1 MIKPNKIF
9 RAHDSII
16 RNFKKIG
23 LALGKCEKCTK
34 KISKIFKPL
43 KEDDKNHLQSH
54 SKPEGCNLNG
64 FESLG
69 GKTPNLVVSD
79 HERKYWY
86 IRPVLMVFCH
96 SFIYI
101 KIC

>member
-43 KEDDKNHLQSH
+43 KEDDKTTF
-54 SKPEGCNLNG
+54 KA
-64 FESLG
+64 
-69 GKTPNLVVSD
+69 TPNQRDV
-79 HERKYWY
+79 
-86 IRPVLMVFCH
+86 I
-96 SFIYI
+96 
-101 KIC
+101 